1 MLKKSGEASGTLD
14 YEQSLSFLKSVKQ
27 NETQMATCMTDG
39 NGGTKKE
46 RLPTKPGRMVF
57 HGLVIF

>member
-39 NGGTKKE
+39 NGEAQRKRDYPQSQGEWSFT
-46 RLPTKPGRMVF
+46 V
-57 HGLVIF
+57 